1 MLVYFRKLNRYIWIF
16 PLIFSIKNTLLY
28 STHCLI
34 FLTFVFQ
41 KNQRYIVYFRKKI
54 IFSPVSYVFV
64 FTTPYLIK
72 NTLLYQPHFL
82 SFLAFLSKK
91 MLIYQFFLEQHISYY
106 TTKISVLFLFI
117 KKKYTSI
124 LTSFLI
130 FWTFFQKLPLFQC
143 ILENKNKSFFASRMD
158 VIFTYFFD
166 QKYGNISTSF
176 SQFLLFFSKKIP
188 IQFISE
194 NKNISFFTTIIWVLF
209 LLYQYSIKN
218 TILYL
223 PHFLSF

>member
-1 MLVYFRKLNRYIWIF
+1 MDISTYFFNQKYITIF
-16 PLIFSIKNTLLY
+16 NSLSHFFDFCFSKKISDIQCILE
-28 STHCLI
+28 
-34 FLTFVFQ
+34 
-41 KNQRYIVYFRKKI
+41 KKI

-143 ILENKNKSFFASRMD
+143 ILENKNKPL
-158 VIFTYFFD
+158 FTTILSMYFDFFD
-166 QKYGNISTSF
+166 QNTLLCPLHISVYG
-176 SQFLLFFSKKIP
+176 LLK
-188 IQFISE
+188 
-194 NKNISFFTTIIWVLF
+194 
-209 LLYQYSIKN
+209 
-218 TILYL
+218 
-223 PHFLSF
+223 